1 MAFIAPTGLTLAFI
15 SGLFRFCQ
23 IRNLPFFPIYSWVGL
38 WTSLFMT
45 LLGVGGSSKLI
56 RYCTRFTDEIFN
68 GLLSVNFIYEAYRS
82 LKRNFDISDP
92 NNLSMPFL
100 SLSMA
105 LGTFISTTKLVR
117 FETSKFLNQKIRTTV
132 KDFGPCE
139 YTSFLKFLP

>member
-1 MAFIAPTGLTLAFI
+1 M
-15 SGLFRFCQ
+15 
-23 IRNLPFFPIYSWVGL
+23 V
-38 WTSLFMT
+38 
-45 LLGVGGSSKLI
+45 LLGLGGSSKLI

-82 LKRNFDISDP
+82 LKRNFLVSDP

-117 FETSKFLNQKIRTTV
+117 FEASKYLTQKIRTTV
-132 KDFGPCE
+132 KDFGPCAYLLRAISFSDK
-139 YTSFLKFLP
+139 YTALTIHFC